1 MNAGKIVSSAGKS
14 VELKQCAG
22 LFDCLMEHKV
32 AETTA
37 TFNWT
42 GPKIK
47 AEMWQQVLAFFRW
60 SQVNHKSEA
69 QVRLFVHAEHGWLA
83 WAFPQE
89 GGTSLST
96 KEIDNEAAKTQR
108 ANLIPPG
115 YVAFGTIHH
124 HCNISAFQSGTDR
137 NDEEKVD
144 GLHITIGDLE
154 KPKYSMDARLYL
166 KGNKF
171 EPNLGAFWEI
181 SAEHQSHIL
190 WMADMGYDP
199 EKVPNH
205 ISKHLM
211 CLPAPEDQSFP
222 QLWIENYIIKKIELP
237 SYQHQHNQ
245 IFGPGKSSEVGAVAE
260 AGLQNHSGAEGK
272 AFNRDVATWAEDKD
286 AAKILEQLIEYIKPT
301 MFNAEDLYE
310 AVSEIGDG
318 QKGELYYNIS
328 TLCEANKVQ
337 PYDLFKE
344 LLRQEIMEEQRKK
357 RVGSGPT
364 NGEVA
369 WGGWEGYGG

>member
-1 MNAGKIVSSAGKS
+1 M
-14 VELKQCAG
+14 ELKQCAG

-32 AETTA
+32 SETTA

-42 GPKIK
+42 GPKIS
-47 AEMWQQVLAFFRW
+47 EQMWREVLAFFRW

-115 YVAFGTIHH
+115 YVAFGTVHH

-144 GLHITIGDLE
+144 GLHITIGDME

-171 EPNLGAFWEI
+171 EPNLGAFWEVG
-181 SAEHQSHIL
+181 AEHQAHIE
-190 WMADMGYDP
+190 WMASMGYDL

-205 ISKHLM
+205 IAKHLM
-211 CLPAPEDQSFP
+211 CQPAPEDQTFP
-222 QLWIENYIIKKIELP
+222 QLWIENYIIKKVEPLP
-237 SYQHQHNQ
+237 SYQYNHGQ
-245 IFGPGKSSEVGAVAE
+245 INWPGKTSEVGAVAGT
-260 AGLQNHSGAEGK
+260 GLPSPSGAEVGDFK
-272 AFNRDVATWAEDKD
+272 QSAAGWAEDKE
-286 AAKILEQLIEYIKPT
+286 AAKILDQLVEYIKPT
-301 MFNAEDLYE
+301 VFNSEDLYE
-310 AVSEIGDG
+310 AISEIGDG
-318 QKGELYYNIS
+318 QKGDLYYNIA

-344 LLRQEIMEEQRKK
+344 TLRQEIVAEQKEK
-357 RVGSGPT
+357 QAQFKGSHLP